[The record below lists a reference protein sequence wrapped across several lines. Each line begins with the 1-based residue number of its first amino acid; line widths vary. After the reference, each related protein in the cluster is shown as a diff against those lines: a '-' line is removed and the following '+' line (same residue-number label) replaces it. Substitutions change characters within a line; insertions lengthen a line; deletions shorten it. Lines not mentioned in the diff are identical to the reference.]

1 MKNAHE
7 LMEEVIEFTSEIE
20 TEYPEL
26 YKYLEETPL
35 FQGPVSGSDV
45 SAVDLENYLNTL
57 KRQVIDYLKTHDQP
71 A

>member
-1 MKNAHE
+1 MKDAHE
-7 LMEEVIEFTSEIE
+7 LMEEVIAFTSEIE

-45 SAVDLENYLNTL
+45 SATDLENYLNTL